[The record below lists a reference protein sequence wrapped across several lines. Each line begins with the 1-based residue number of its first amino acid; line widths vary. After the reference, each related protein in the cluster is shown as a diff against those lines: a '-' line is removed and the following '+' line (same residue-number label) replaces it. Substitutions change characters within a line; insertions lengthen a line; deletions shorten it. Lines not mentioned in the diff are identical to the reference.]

1 MRFLS
6 ASVVMTIRLLMLT
19 GCRKAK
25 IMTLRWKRV
34 DLDTAEMWIVDGK
47 TASRMVHL
55 SLSAMGVLAA
65 LPHDPENPWVIPGA
79 KPSTH
84 MTNIDR
90 AWQSILSRA
99 RLHND
104 SASRTSVILVPY
116 DLISMRYPA
125 FSGTGNFCIILF

>member
-1 MRFLS
+1 MRSLS

-19 GCRKAK
+19 GYRKAK

-55 SLSAMGVLAA
+55 SLSAMGVHAT

-99 RLHND
+99 VT
-104 SASRTSVILVPY
+104 A
-116 DLISMRYPA
+116 
-125 FSGTGNFCIILF
+125 